1 MIPTGQPSIAVSIA
15 DASIASAFKRLKTPS
30 SVESINSLIPSSLMR
45 KYCGIVSSHKQH
57 PTHSLALCR
66 ITTKDVE
73 VLKKDQFMMP
83 TWGLIILL
91 IFAFFAL
98 KFFIYI
104 KDPKRHDK

>member
-1 MIPTGQPSIAVSIA
+1 MIPTGQPSIAVSIE

-30 SVESINSLIPSSLMR
+30 SVESINSLIPSSLIR

-73 VLKKDQFMMP
+73 VLLTAQVPQLFPFCKVDRR
-83 TWGLIILL
+83 GELL
-91 IFAFFAL
+91 HQKVRL
-98 KFFIYI
+98 L
-104 KDPKRHDK
+104 

>member
-15 DASIASAFKRLKTPS
+15 GASIASAFKRLKIPS
-30 SVESINSLIPSSLMR
+30 SVESINSLIPSSLIR

-73 VLKKDQFMMP
+73 VLLTAQVPQLFPFCKVDRR
-83 TWGLIILL
+83 GELL
-91 IFAFFAL
+91 HQKVRL
-98 KFFIYI
+98 L
-104 KDPKRHDK
+104 